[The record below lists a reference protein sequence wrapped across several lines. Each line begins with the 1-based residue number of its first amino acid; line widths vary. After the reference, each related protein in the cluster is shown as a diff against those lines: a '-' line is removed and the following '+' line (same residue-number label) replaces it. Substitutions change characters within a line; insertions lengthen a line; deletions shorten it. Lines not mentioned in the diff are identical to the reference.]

1 MDCICK
7 QNTYWKGNLVES
19 ALIGESKAGAR
30 THILNGLTLT
40 ISQDGFTLTNSGGAI
55 LRQAKQTDV
64 FAIYDSMDFTC
75 ENLRLSMPDFN
86 GTFDDYEIAY
96 GHGRVERTKA
106 VKFASYT
113 ETTKSATSI
122 GLTCM
127 AGGKTKAIY
136 AFYYDHPLSRR
147 EAADEIADF
156 VFPLLKPTEHGTI
169 TAVGVT
175 VDRANVKYIGVTR
188 IYGDAYKPK
197 HEEARILANDAAES
211 GEGMAEIFEQA
222 MEYEFQGL
230 FEDEAEATQAT
241 EQEQEVDENESV

>member
-1 MDCICK
+1 MNCICK
-7 QNTYWKGNLVES
+7 QNTYWKGNLEDS
-19 ALIGESKAGAR
+19 ALIGETEAGAR
-30 THILNGLTLT
+30 TRMLNGLTLT
-40 ISQDGFTLTNSGGAI
+40 VEPTGFTLTNSDGAT
-55 LRQAKQTDV
+55 LRQGTAKNV
-64 FAIYDSMDFTC
+64 FEIYDSMPFPCD
-75 ENLRLSMPDFN
+75 NLHIDAPGFN
-86 GTFDDYEIAY
+86 GTFESYEIAH

-222 MEYEFQGL
+222 MEYKTQGL